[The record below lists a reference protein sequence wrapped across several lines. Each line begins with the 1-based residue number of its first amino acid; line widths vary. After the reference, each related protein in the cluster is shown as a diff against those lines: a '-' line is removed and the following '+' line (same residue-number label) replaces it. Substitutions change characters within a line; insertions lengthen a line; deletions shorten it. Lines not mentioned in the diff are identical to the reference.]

1 MDGGFR
7 RFLLCPKED
16 DSRPHFVQSRNAKY
30 ASCGDWSQSNDS
42 HRCRFL
48 ASAYSVALAIVLNP

>member
-7 RFLLCPKED
+7 RFLLCRKAD
-16 DSRPHFVQSRNAKY
+16 DRRPHFVQSRKAKN
-30 ASCGDWSQSNDS
+30 ASCGSLSQSNDG
-42 HRCRFL
+42 HRWRFL